1 MAEVAVV
8 VVLRIHTLMLLRA
21 TVVSEEEETVVEGL
35 WIRVVER
42 DGGEEESEQEEGFE
56 TRRDA
61 LLKIKD
67 TRIK

>member
-1 MAEVAVV
+1 
-8 VVLRIHTLMLLRA
+8 MLLRA
-21 TVVSEEEETVVEGL
+21 TVVSEEEETVVEEL
-35 WIRVVER
+35 WIRVGER